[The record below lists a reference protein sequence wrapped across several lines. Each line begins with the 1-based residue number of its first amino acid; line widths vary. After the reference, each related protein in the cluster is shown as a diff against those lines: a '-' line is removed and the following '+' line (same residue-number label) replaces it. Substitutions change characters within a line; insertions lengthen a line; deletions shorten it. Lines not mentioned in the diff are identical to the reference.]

1 MSTSKLDTSG
11 IFETLLVKENATQL
25 TLPAQAVK
33 IRKNGIEFLTH
44 RPLALWTEMSVDLVS
59 GIDAQKVH
67 CQGVVVSSSGN
78 RHTGYVISMLF
89 MNVSR
94 QAEESLEQFEFSRV

>member
-1 MSTSKLDTSG
+1 MQ
-11 IFETLLVKENATQL
+11 VKENGTQL

-44 RPLALWTEMSVDLVS
+44 RPLPLWTEMSVDLVS
-59 GIDAQKVH
+59 GLDARKVH
-67 CQGVVVSSSGN
+67 CQGVVVSSTGN
-78 RHTGYVISMLF
+78 RHTGYVVSLLF

-94 QAEESLEQFEFSRV
+94 QAEESLELLEFCRV